1 MEIPITGFVHCSDD
15 SDGQHS
21 HKLYITSWNGRPVH
35 VHSFSGV
42 TSFDV
47 GHAHKYA
54 GVTEPAPT
62 GVPHVHVYHTQTT
75 FNDGH
80 IHLIRGTTGNA
91 IPLPNGGH
99 FHYFEGVTSIN
110 GAIPHTH
117 SYQGKT
123 GNED

>member
-62 GVPHVHVYHTQTT
+62 GVPHVHVYHTETT

-91 IPLPNGGH
+91 IPLPGGGH
-99 FHYFEGVTSIN
+99 FHYFQGVTSIN
-110 GAIPHTH
+110 GAIPHAH